1 MLQTQTMCR
10 PSSWQNTTKTK
21 SSKANFVT
29 WTFRL
34 SPKRQLSI
42 LFNVFF
48 PFIDIRYFLSSLKL
62 WHCRTIVLLNKFK
75 LVKKP
80 IFQKWRWS
88 CYFPPRKTLVAQKHR
103 AISRQ
108 EKMTFSSSCRV
119 AFGPPFPLCTY
130 GRTDADVRAKISRID
145 RLPDLLTHNASLGRF
160 ARRSFANNTPS

>member
-10 PSSWQNTTKTK
+10 PSSQRNTTKTK

-48 PFIDIRYFLSSLKL
+48 PFIDIKYFLSSLKL

-75 LVKKP
+75 LVKKTYFSKVTMVMQFP
-80 IFQKWRWS
+80 AKKKAGCPKPLRD
-88 CYFPPRKTLVAQKHR
+88 FPPRKDDVLLLLSGCLWTTLPPLYVLTDGRWRQSQNFSHR
-103 AISRQ
+103 
-108 EKMTFSSSCRV
+108 
-119 AFGPPFPLCTY
+119 
-130 GRTDADVRAKISRID
+130 
-145 RLPDLLTHNASLGRF
+145 
-160 ARRSFANNTPS
+160 